1 MRLRPFRHIT
11 ALAACY
17 MFCMSA
23 FAVPIRRLPGLN
35 LPEYR
40 MHTDRDNPAL
50 WSSQPA
56 YVTNRA
62 PLPGAY
68 AVSDIPRTG
77 TIEYPLVLVEFQDTR
92 FIIKDKDSLRAHYER
107 VFNGHDCSDT
117 VQFSYKGYSLYGAH
131 GSVSDYFRDQSYGKY
146 TPTFKIIGPITLS
159 KGYAYYGQG
168 RDGNAAAMVRELC
181 DSIITNNPAEL
192 SGFAPNGRLDQIS
205 IIYAG
210 RGENYTGSDPN
221 TIWPHADHIYFSR
234 YDSLIYSSGLRY
246 AKYACSAEL
255 YWDSDSIMD
264 GIGTFC
270 HEFSH
275 TLGLPDFYDTEA
287 DDYDLDNAAMGF
299 WSLMDYGC
307 YEDEGFSPV
316 GYTAFEKFSL
326 GWLDLEEITYTGVH
340 TIDDI
345 SRNPDPKSG
354 IHTAY
359 SLSAGS
365 DDQFVLLECHYRNGW
380 YRFQGSEGLMVTV
393 VDYDRSLWYDNEP
406 NVGSLKHYRILPA
419 DNNYGMYTNN
429 GDLFPQTDSL
439 GNVIDSITTT
449 GKPELK
455 VGSAYPRFSIYDITK
470 NTDRVTFRV
479 GYDLSTDVKLRK
491 QQDVSVDIVDGAL
504 SVSAPAGS
512 IVTVYDMT
520 GKPVQETSLTSPT
533 QRIPL
538 PGRGIWIVKCGNITR
553 KVRL

>member
-23 FAVPIRRLPGLN
+23 FAVPIRRQPGLD
-35 LPEYR
+35 LPEYH

-56 YVTNRA
+56 YLPNRA
-62 PLPGAY
+62 PLPGSY
-68 AVSDIPRTG
+68 ATSDIIRTG
-77 TIEYPLVLVEFQDTR
+77 TVEYPLVLVEFQDKR
-92 FIIKDKDSLRAHYER
+92 FIIKDRDSLRAHYEH
-107 VFNGHDCSDT
+107 VFNEHDFSDT
-117 VQFSYKGYSLYGAH
+117 VSFTHKGYTYYGAH

-159 KGYAYYGQG
+159 KGYAFYGSG
-168 RDGNAAAMVRELC
+168 LDENVKTMVREIC
-181 DSIITNNPAEL
+181 DSIIARDPADL
-192 SGFAPNGRLDQIS
+192 SGYAPNGRLDQLS

-221 TIWPHADHIYFSR
+221 TIWPHANQIYFSR
-234 YDSLIYSSGLRY
+234 NDSLIYNTGIRS
-246 AKYACSAEL
+246 AKYACTSEL
-255 YWDSDSIMD
+255 YWNSDSIMD

-287 DDYDLDNAAMGF
+287 DDYDVDNTAMGY

-307 YEDEGFSPV
+307 YEDGGFSPV
-316 GYTAFEKFSL
+316 GYTAFEKYSL

-340 TIDDI
+340 TLDDI
-345 SRNPDPKSG
+345 SLTPDPKSG

-359 SLSAGS
+359 CLSTGI
-365 DDQFVLLECHYRNGW
+365 DYRFIILECHYRKGW
-380 YRFQGSEGLMVTV
+380 YRFHQSEGLMVTIV
-393 VDYDRSLWYDNEP
+393 NYNKTRWYYNYP
-406 NVGSLKHYRILPA
+406 NAGNLKNYRILPA
-419 DNNYGMYTNN
+419 DNNYGLYTSR

-439 GNVIDSITTT
+439 GNVTDSITTT
-449 GKPELK
+449 GNPELK
-455 VGSAYPRFSIYDITK
+455 VISSYPRFSIYDITR
-470 NTDRVTFRV
+470 NSDRVTFRV
-479 GYDLSTDVKLRK
+479 GYDLSTDVNVSK
-491 QQDVSVDIVDGAL
+491 QEVSVDVVDGAL
-504 SVSAPAGS
+504 SVSAPKGS
-512 IVTVYDMT
+512 KVTVYDMA
-520 GKPVQETSLTSPT
+520 GKPVQETVVNSPI
-533 QRIPL
+533 QKIPL
-538 PGRGIWIVKCGNITR
+538 PGHGIWVVKCGNITR